1 MENKRILLDTN
12 IYGYI
17 IMNENVVEIVE
28 LVKQREDILIYGSD
42 IIRKELR
49 ATPKEIKIEN
59 RKLRIALLDL
69 YDTLISNHY
78 LLVTDKVIKIAND
91 YYEVYYTLGG
101 RLPKK
106 SIIND
111 LIIVSVASYRDISI
125 VVSNDNKTM
134 LSELNLKS
142 YEIVNKLNNL
152 NIPEFINYDKFKR
165 WLV

>member
-1 MENKRILLDTN
+1 
-12 IYGYI
+12 
-17 IMNENVVEIVE
+17 MNENVVEIVE